1 MMDATAH
8 SVGTLP
14 DVQFVLRSKD
24 FVPVRPESGFKAGYV
39 ARLTHDSLADL
50 VGTAHFERR
59 RLLSALFTRPR
70 LQRYEDE
77 TLVPAVTAAIASARR
92 PAPSGTA
99 VTGTAVTGT
108 AVTGTAVTGP
118 VDLLVLCRRIFLG
131 LAAVIIGL
139 DGLEDL
145 GGPRFARYNADFVQ
159 MERLARAKFIDDP
172 EPLVAEALA
181 AQERWRRE
189 YFQPSWDRR
198 LLLRA
203 AQANAGNPPAA
214 PDDLIS
220 LIIGNRAH
228 YEQWDPGLAA
238 REATLFQN
246 ASVGSSAGAVCHAVE
261 DLEHWFRERP
271 QDRAR
276 SADPEFLRRALEDS
290 LRLHA
295 NNVLIRT
302 ALTAAVL
309 PSGIQVAAGEVVLL
323 DRRAANAEIERASTA
338 RNGFGPDGGWHDQHP
353 RYGLA
358 FGGGAHTCI
367 ARPVVLGAAG
377 PDATGPN
384 RRHGLGVATLLAL
397 YAAGVRLDPG
407 APPERYTDMTRE
419 TFRTFPVRFA
429 SLPPDRAGAVA
440 S

>member
-1 MMDATAH
+1 MDATAH

-59 RLLSALFTRPR
+59 RLLSTLFTRPR

-77 TLVPAVTAAIASARR
+77 TLVPAVTAAIA
-92 PAPSGTA
+92 
-99 VTGTAVTGT
+99 
-108 AVTGTAVTGP
+108 AVTGP
-118 VDLLVLCRRIFLG
+118 ADLLVLGRRIFLG
-131 LAAVIIGL
+131 LAAAIIGL

-145 GGPRFARYNADFVQ
+145 DGPRFARYNADFVQ

-172 EPLVAEALA
+172 EPLVEEALA
-181 AQERWRRE
+181 AQERWRRD

-198 LLLRA
+198 LLLHTAVTEAGDRA
-203 AQANAGNPPAA
+203 AA
-214 PDDLIS
+214 PEDLIS
-220 LIIGNRAH
+220 LIIANRAH

-261 DLEHWFRERP
+261 DLEHWFLERP

-276 SADPEFLRRALEDS
+276 TADPEFLRRALEDS

-302 ALTAAVL
+302 ALAAAVL
-309 PSGIQVAAGEVVLL
+309 PSGIEVAAGEVVLL
-323 DRRAANAEIERASTA
+323 DRRAANAEIERAAAT
-338 RNGFGPDGGWHDQHP
+338 RDGFDPDGGWDDQHP

-367 ARPVVLGAAG
+367 ARPVVLGAAEPG
-377 PDATGPN
+377 AAGQT

-429 SLPPDRAGAVA
+429 SLPQDRTGAAA

>member
-1 MMDATAH
+1 MDAAAH
-8 SVGTLP
+8 SVDTLP
-14 DVQFVLRSKD
+14 DVQFVLRSKH

-50 VGTAHFERR
+50 FGTAHFERR
-59 RLLSALFTRPR
+59 RLLSTLFTRAK

-77 TLVPAVTAAIASARR
+77 TLVPALTAAIAAARATA
-92 PAPSGTA
+92 APGA
-99 VTGTAVTGT
+99 AMTGSI
-108 AVTGTAVTGP
+108 
-118 VDLLVLCRRIFLG
+118 DLLVLCRRVFLA
-131 LAAVIIGL
+131 LAARIIGL

-145 GGPRFARYNADFVQ
+145 DGPRFARYNVDFVQ

-172 EPLVAEALA
+172 EPLVEQALA

-203 AQANAGNPPAA
+203 APTQAGDFPAA

-220 LIIGNRAH
+220 LIIDNRAH
-228 YEQWDPGLAA
+228 YEQWDPGLAT

-261 DLEHWFRERP
+261 DIERWFQQRP

-276 SADPEFLRRALEDS
+276 STDPEFLHRALADS

-302 ALTAAVL
+302 ALTPAVL
-309 PSGIQVAAGEVVLL
+309 PSGLQVAAGEVVVL
-323 DRRAANAEIERASTA
+323 DRRAATAEIERISGA
-338 RNGFGPDGGWHDQHP
+338 RNGFDPHRQWDDQYP

-367 ARPVVLGAAG
+367 ARPVVLGAAEPG
-377 PDATGPN
+377 AAGPN
-384 RRHGLGVATLLAL
+384 LRHGLAAATLLAL
-397 YAAGVRLDPG
+397 YAAGVRLDPN
-407 APPERYTDMTRE
+407 APPERYADMTRE
-419 TFRTFPVRFA
+419 TFRAFPVRFA
-429 SLPPDRAGAVA
+429 ALPPDRAGAVA

>member
-1 MMDATAH
+1 MDATAH

-39 ARLTHDSLADL
+39 ARLTRDSLADL

-59 RLLSALFTRPR
+59 RLLSTLFTRPR
-70 LQRYEDE
+70 LQRYEDK
-77 TLVPAVTAAIASARR
+77 TLVPAMTAAIA
-92 PAPSGTA
+92 
-99 VTGTAVTGT
+99 
-108 AVTGTAVTGP
+108 AVTGP
-118 VDLLVLCRRIFLG
+118 ADLLVLGRRIFLG
-131 LAAVIIGL
+131 LAAAIIGL

-145 GGPRFARYNADFVQ
+145 DGARFARYNADFVQ

-172 EPLVAEALA
+172 EPLVEEALA
-181 AQERWRRE
+181 AQERWRRD

-198 LLLRA
+198 LLLHTA
-203 AQANAGNPPAA
+203 VTAGGDQAAA
-214 PDDLIS
+214 PEDLIS
-220 LIIGNRAH
+220 LIIANRAH

-261 DLEHWFRERP
+261 DLERWFLERP

-276 SADPEFLRRALEDS
+276 TADPEFLRRALEDS

-295 NNVLIRT
+295 NNLLIRT
-302 ALTAAVL
+302 ALSAAVL
-309 PSGIQVAAGEVVLL
+309 PSGIEVAAGEVVLL
-323 DRRAANAEIERASTA
+323 DRRAANAEIERAATT
-338 RNGFGPDGGWHDQHP
+338 RDGFDPGGGWDDQHP

-367 ARPVVLGAAG
+367 ARPVVLGGAEPGPAG
-377 PDATGPN
+377 QT

-407 APPERYTDMTRE
+407 APPERYTDMSRE

-429 SLPPDRAGAVA
+429 SVDPTQSLPLP
-440 S
+440 

>member
-1 MMDATAH
+1 MMDAAAH
-8 SVGTLP
+8 SVDSLP
-14 DVQFVLRSKD
+14 DVQFVLRSRH
-24 FVPVRPESGFKAGYV
+24 FVPVRPESGFKADYV

-50 VGTAHFERR
+50 FGTAHFERR
-59 RLLSALFTRPR
+59 RLLSTLFTRTK

-77 TLVPAVTAAIASARR
+77 TLVPALTAAIAAAR
-92 PAPSGTA
+92 GTA
-99 VTGTAVTGT
+99 PPGAAATRLI
-108 AVTGTAVTGP
+108 
-118 VDLLVLCRRIFLG
+118 DLLVLCRRIFLA
-131 LAAVIIGL
+131 LAARIIGL

-145 GGPRFARYNADFVQ
+145 DGPRFAHYNADFVQ

-172 EPLVAEALA
+172 EPLVEQALA

-189 YFQPSWDRR
+189 YFEPSWERL

-203 AQANAGNPPAA
+203 TSPDADGSLAA
-214 PDDLIS
+214 ADDLIS
-220 LIIGNRAH
+220 LIIDNRAH
-228 YEQWDPGLAA
+228 YEQWDPGVAA

-261 DLEHWFRERP
+261 DLERWFQDRP
-271 QDRAR
+271 QDRGQR
-276 SADPEFLRRALEDS
+276 SDPAFLQRALADS
-290 LRLHA
+290 LRQHA

-302 ALTAAVL
+302 ALAPAVL

-323 DRRAANAEIERASTA
+323 DRRAANAEIERASGA
-338 RNGFGPDGGWHDQHP
+338 RGGFDPDSRWDDYYP

-367 ARPVVLGAAG
+367 ARPVVLGAAEPG
-377 PDATGPN
+377 AAGPN
-384 RRHGLGVATLLAL
+384 RRHGLGTATLLAL
-397 YAAGVRLDPG
+397 YAAGVRLDPS
-407 APPERYTDMTRE
+407 APPERYADMTRE

-429 SLPPDRAGAVA
+429 PLTPSRDGEVA